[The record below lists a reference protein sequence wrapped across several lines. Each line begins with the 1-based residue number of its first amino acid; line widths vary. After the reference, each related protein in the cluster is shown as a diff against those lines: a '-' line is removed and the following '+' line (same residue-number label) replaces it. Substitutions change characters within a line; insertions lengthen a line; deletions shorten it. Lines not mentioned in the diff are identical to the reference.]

1 MVTQIAYT
9 NSNCSDVWEMF
20 IKQNQKHTNLPLYFT
35 SDKIIE
41 NYDVDKQ
48 LVYDNK
54 DPYYQVW
61 INAVKKFGGDYF
73 IYLQEDFIL
82 YNDVNEEK
90 INEYIKFL
98 HDHSEYSFVRLLKSG
113 NLYNKQLSQTL
124 YEIEYT
130 NTNIFAMQATI
141 WRSSDY
147 IKLMNIVKSNGW
159 LETDA
164 DYRSK
169 MISLN
174 MMGAYHYDGENKR
187 GGSHYDSN
195 VYPYIATALVRGK
208 WDMKEYGNE
217 LNNILSENNID
228 VNKRGIL

>member
-9 NSNCSDVWEMF
+9 NSNCSDVWKILIEE
-20 IKQNQKHTNLPLYFT
+20 NQKHTKLPLYII
-35 SDKIIE
+35 SDKL
-41 NYDVDKQ
+41 VDNFDANKQ
-48 LVYDNK
+48 FIYNNK
-54 DPYYQVW
+54 DPYYLVW
-61 INAVKKFGGDYF
+61 AKAVEKFGGEYF

-82 YNDVNEEK
+82 YDKVNEEK
-90 INEYIKFL
+90 INEYAQFL
-98 HDHSEYSFVRLLKSG
+98 QTHPEYSFVRLLKSG
-113 NLYNKQLSQTL
+113 NLYNKQLLPTL
-124 YEIEYT
+124 YEIEST
-130 NTNIFAMQATI
+130 NLNVFAMQATI
-141 WRSSDY
+141 WKSVDY
-147 IKLMNIVKSNGW
+147 IRLMNYVKSNGW

-174 MMGAYHYDGENKR
+174 MMGAYHYDNENKR

-217 LNNILSENNID
+217 LNKILNEYKID
-228 VNKRGIL
+228 INKRGII